1 MFRYLARAANLLG
14 FWVLLVLAGCAST
27 RPLPY
32 NGLKSASQLRPN
44 TQDDADRIPY
54 RFSTP
59 TNWQK
64 YASAI
69 VDPVVVYQ
77 GADGQFEDISDE
89 DKAVLARYMQTR
101 FEDRLKTR
109 FRLVA
114 NPGPDTLRVCL
125 TLTGAK
131 TTTRGLSTFTRF
143 DLGGGPYNIVQSLR
157 GKEGTFTGSVSYA
170 VEILDAQSD
179 TLLDAYVAKQYPNA
193 LNIGASL
200 GLLDA
205 SKVGIEKGAD
215 ALASKLR

>member
-1 MFRYLARAANLLG
+1 MFRTLATAANLLG
-14 FWVLLVLAGCAST
+14 LWILLVLTGCAST
-27 RPLPY
+27 QPVPY
-32 NGLKSASQLRPN
+32 AGLKSSSQLRPN
-44 TQDDADRIPY
+44 TAESADHVPY
-54 RFSTP
+54 RYSTP
-59 TNWQK
+59 THWQK

-69 VDPVVVYQ
+69 VEPVVIYQ
-77 GADGQFEDISDE
+77 GADSQFEEISEE
-89 DKAVLARYMQTR
+89 DKAVLATYMQSR
-101 FEDRLKTR
+101 FEDRLKMR
-109 FRLVA
+109 FRLVT
-114 NPGPDTLRVCL
+114 NPGPDTLRICL

-143 DLGGGPYNIVQSLR
+143 DLGGGPYNIVQSIR

-170 VEILDAQSD
+170 VEILDAQTD

-215 ALASKLR
+215 DLAAKFH